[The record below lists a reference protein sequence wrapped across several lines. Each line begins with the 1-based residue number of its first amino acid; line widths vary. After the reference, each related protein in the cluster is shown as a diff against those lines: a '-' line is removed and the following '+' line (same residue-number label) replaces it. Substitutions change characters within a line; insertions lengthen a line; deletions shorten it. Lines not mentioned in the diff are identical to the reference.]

1 MIYGGDNSDGIRDIL
16 KADDGGY
23 YILSSSYSGI
33 SGNKTAPNYSQ
44 WNSYSDFWLI
54 KTDSLFNN
62 EWQKSFGGNSW
73 DSPYR
78 ILKDDVDNLYLI
90 GYTESDSSGNQ
101 TVGTFGDDD
110 ADGWIIK
117 TDANGNELWQK
128 KFGGEL
134 IDVIRDAIIVNSRI
148 YCIASSNSGISG
160 VKTDTCRGGYDYWL
174 FSIDTAGNMLWDKT
188 FGGTANDYPNAIVTS
203 NDVLYINGISSSS
216 ASGEKSEDNLGNT
229 NVWLLKVDTETGAL
243 LGDKTFGS
251 DGYDTGNSNSIIVE
265 NGFIY
270 CSGASDG
277 DITEY
282 KSDTARN
289 STDYYLVKLDTALNY
304 IWDKTLGGLDTEY
317 YCCIYYANE
326 TLLLSGS
333 SESGIGFEKTED
345 TYYNNDFE
353 TRSAWYLGLDTD
365 GNILWD
371 KTIGTNWFDSPA
383 NCFVEN
389 NELVFSINTSA
400 DYSSG
405 DLLASP
411 YGEGD
416 IWLFKMSVPWTNISS
431 YTLQTIDVYPNPVKT
446 QLHVAQTFKSD
457 VDYRITSMH
466 GLVLE
471 SNRLNAS
478 ESMIDVS
485 ILPVGVY
492 ILQIRDSQTVYQ
504 TKFTKF

>member
-1 MIYGGDNSDGIRDIL
+1 
-16 KADDGGY
+16 
-23 YILSSSYSGI
+23 
-33 SGNKTAPNYSQ
+33 
-44 WNSYSDFWLI
+44 
-54 KTDSLFNN
+54 
-62 EWQKSFGGNSW
+62 
-73 DSPYR
+73 
-78 ILKDDVDNLYLI
+78 
-90 GYTESDSSGNQ
+90 
-101 TVGTFGDDD
+101 
-110 ADGWIIK
+110 
-117 TDANGNELWQK
+117 
-128 KFGGEL
+128 
-134 IDVIRDAIIVNSRI
+134 
-148 YCIASSNSGISG
+148 
-160 VKTDTCRGGYDYWL
+160 
-174 FSIDTAGNMLWDKT
+174 
-188 FGGTANDYPNAIVTS
+188 
-203 NDVLYINGISSSS
+203 
-216 ASGEKSEDNLGNT
+216 
-229 NVWLLKVDTETGAL
+229 L

-265 NGFIY
+265 NGFIC